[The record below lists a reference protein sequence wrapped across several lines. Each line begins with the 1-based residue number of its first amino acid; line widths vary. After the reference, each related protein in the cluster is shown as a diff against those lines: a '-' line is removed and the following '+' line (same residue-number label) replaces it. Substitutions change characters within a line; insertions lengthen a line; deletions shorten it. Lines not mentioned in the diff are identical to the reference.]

1 MEWTGL
7 AAAITSLV
15 GIATIIF
22 YIWDSSRYRRERQRK
37 DDEFSGHLKEWM
49 DNIDE
54 KLRGQADLCF
64 KERKGLWDRMDDCT
78 EGIAFIRGKLNG
90 TLK

>member
-7 AAAITSLV
+7 AAAITSLA

-22 YIWDSSRYRRERQRK
+22 YIWDNSRYRRERQHTE
-37 DDEFSGHLKEWM
+37 DEFTGQLKERL

-54 KLRGQADLCF
+54 KLRVQADLCF
-64 KERKGLWDRMDDCT
+64 KERKGLWDRTD
-78 EGIAFIRGKLNG
+78 ENSQAIAFVKGKLNG
-90 TLK
+90 APH